1 MTEREK
7 LHSVLECDGAYD
19 GRFFYAVRSTGV
31 YCRPSCKSR
40 PPKPENVEYFDSA
53 AEAESAGY
61 RPCKRCLPGRADYDP
76 GRRDS
81 GARPELIELH
91 LDDMDAMRAALAGV
105 GLSRVQLTRVFER
118 RFGVPIKQYA
128 DALRIQRAKS
138 LARRRRHGDGGR
150 LGRRHGQRGRFRP
163 SSAVRPA

>member
-61 RPCKRCLPGRADYDP
+61 RPCKRCRPDVPDYDP
-76 GRRDS
+76 D
-81 GARPELIELH
+81 AR
-91 LDDMDAMRAALAGV
+91 
-105 GLSRVQLTRVFER
+105 
-118 RFGVPIKQYA
+118 
-128 DALRIQRAKS
+128 QR
-138 LARRRRHGDGGR
+138 
-150 LGRRHGQRGRFRP
+150 
-163 SSAVRPA
+163 SAPGS